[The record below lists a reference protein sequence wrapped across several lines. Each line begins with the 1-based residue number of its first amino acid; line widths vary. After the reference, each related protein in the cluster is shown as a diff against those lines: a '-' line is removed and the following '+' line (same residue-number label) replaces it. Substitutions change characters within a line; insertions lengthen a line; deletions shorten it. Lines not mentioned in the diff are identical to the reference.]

1 MTEIACIVPATRTS
15 LLDSVLESISR
26 QTRPVAEVIVVLDGG
41 DLEWQS
47 KREDVKILRN
57 ARNLGKVKST
67 LKALSSTKSELIL
80 SVDCDTIVAPN
91 SVECMAEGLKG
102 DIEVV
107 CARIEPL
114 ERSTWIGK
122 TRSDLYRKW
131 HARPKLIN
139 GACFLARR
147 ETFEEHYPTLRTMVE
162 DQELTRILS
171 KPSKRWTVC
180 REAVARTEEP
190 RNFRGLFHQLIR
202 WAYGSQHLRSMK
214 ERGYKAALGMMLFLF
229 VYIDILGSKSAI
241 FSLDGPLLAES
252 LFGPAFMIT
261 ALTVGL
267 TSRYYVR
274 GSSLVRLL
282 SYSVIEAVAFVVAG
296 TRFIFG
302 RAPPW

>member
-1 MTEIACIVPATRTS
+1 M
-15 LLDSVLESISR
+15 
-26 QTRPVAEVIVVLDGG
+26 DGQ
-41 DLEWQS
+41 DLEWQPS
-47 KREDVKILRN
+47 RSGLTIVK
-57 ARNLGKVKST
+57 NLTTMGKVQST
-67 LKALSSTKSELIL
+67 LKAVARVHAELIL
-80 SVDCDTIVAPN
+80 SVDCDTIVSPN
-91 SVECMAEGLKG
+91 SVERMADGLKG

-114 ERSTWIGK
+114 DKSTWIGK
-122 TRSDLYRKW
+122 ARFDLYRKW

-147 ETFEEHYPTLRTMVE
+147 ETFEEHYPKLRTMVE

-180 REAVARTEEP
+180 QEAVARTEEP
-190 RNFRGLFHQLIR
+190 RNFRGLFHQLVR

-229 VYIDILGSKSAI
+229 VYIDILGSISAI
-241 FSLDGPLLAES
+241 FSRDGSLLAES

-261 ALTVGL
+261 ALTIGL
-267 TSRYYVR
+267 TSRYYAR

-282 SYSVIEAVAFVVAG
+282 SYSIIEAVAFVVAG